1 MEMTKTRILKNKP
14 IYIGLSILEISKI
27 VIYEFQYDCGKP
39 NYVTVIQIALY
50 SKFEN
55 STKGIIE
62 DVETRLDT
70 SNYEL
75 NGSLQKGRNKKVIGI
90 IKNEL

>member
-1 MEMTKTRILKNKP
+1 MSFSMIAENQNIAKKT
-14 IYIGLSILEISKI
+14 
-27 VIYEFQYDCGKP
+27 

-75 NGSLQKGRNKKVIGI
+75 NGSLQKGRNEKVIGI

>member
-1 MEMTKTRILKNKP
+1 MSFSMIAENQNIAKKK
-14 IYIGLSILEISKI
+14 
-27 VIYEFQYDCGKP
+27 